1 MPRKN
6 EPLQRQCAVTRE
18 VLPVSDLLRLVVGP
32 DGNVVPDLKRKL
44 PGRGVWIRATR
55 STVEIAIKRN
65 IFSRTFKTGV
75 TVNPDLPDMIDGLM
89 VHAALSALSFC
100 RKAGE
105 LVTGFAKVQAALQRD
120 PVTAIIHAED
130 ASDDGVRKISAI
142 LTGKFETP
150 NGIPSIRLFNST
162 QLDLALGRS
171 NVIHAALL
179 AGRASENFLAQ
190 VGSLEVFREI
200 SATQSRSRADSAVT
214 QD

>member
-1 MPRKN
+1 VPRKN